1 MLTEVK
7 EVRQIEDEG
16 PRRWFTDSY
25 FDLILWYEEDGDIE
39 GFQLCYD
46 KTEDERA
53 LTWRRESGYSHER
66 IDDGETPGR
75 MKMTPVLVPD
85 GTFDVNTI
93 ARRFREEA
101 WDLDPL
107 VSEFVYKKL
116 LLFS

>member
-7 EVRQIEDEG
+7 DVRQIETEG
-16 PRRWFTDSY
+16 PRRWFSDSY
-25 FDLILWYEEDGDIE
+25 FDLILWYEENGDIE

-53 LTWRRESGYSHER
+53 LTWRKEGGYSHER

-85 GTFDVNTI
+85 GAFNVNTI
-93 ARRFREEA
+93 ARRFKEEA
-101 WDLDPL
+101 RELDPKL
-107 VSEFVYKKL
+107 SEFVYQKL